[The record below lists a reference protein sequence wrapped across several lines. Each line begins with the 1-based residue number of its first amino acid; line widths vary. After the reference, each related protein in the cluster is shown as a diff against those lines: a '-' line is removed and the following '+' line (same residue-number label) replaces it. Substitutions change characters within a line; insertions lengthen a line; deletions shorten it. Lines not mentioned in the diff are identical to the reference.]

1 MNAAFTLICE
11 AVGVIFVLELQQFA
25 STSVLGVPL
34 FWGARPWG
42 NQDKMAFQLGTVP
55 VMAHNARRFDSWTE

>member
-34 FWGARPWG
+34 FWGG
-42 NQDKMAFQLGTVP
+42 L
-55 VMAHNARRFDSWTE
+55 AHGAIRIKWLSS